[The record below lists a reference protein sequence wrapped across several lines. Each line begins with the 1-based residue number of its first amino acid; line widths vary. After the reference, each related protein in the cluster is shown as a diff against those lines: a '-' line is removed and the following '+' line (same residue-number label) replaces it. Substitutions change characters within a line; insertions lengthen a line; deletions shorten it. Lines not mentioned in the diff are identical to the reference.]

1 MQYNS
6 NLTLKVFETKDNNN
20 DDSLFETKDS
30 FFSCLFHN
38 DDKYFIDTNCV
49 PKRIEL
55 DNPVLLNILCNR
67 SPLEVKNASYPY
79 LTSKVI
85 NNSIIMPIY
94 VSHDLYI
101 QLEASDSEVFT
112 KGKNLKLRYYFRY
125 DSKKDDLGT
134 NLSGVEY
141 QLVNSSYKKKEF
153 DIVERIVNKKD
164 YDDEEHSKES
174 DKKLPKTATKLN
186 KHTDK
191 EMPSKEEIDNL
202 KKVAEAIYHA
212 NINSYATGLNDNNS
226 KQTKKERQES
236 YHYPDTK
243 AFEYIMNYFKE
254 HGVSIKEMAQEAMS
268 DQVKH
273 GVKAPLGA
281 YEKAIIGTLHKRDVD
296 SLILVGLALDLLCT
310 KKLLPEPLQS
320 MMWNDAPAFSPDETI
335 CELIGLQY
343 SGIAVTNY
351 GARDVHKTG
360 LAKRIDEDESS
371 CNVFLDDFVSVLI
384 AIAEAKVAHKYNF

>member
-6 NLTLKVFETKDNNN
+6 NLTLKIFETKDKNN
-20 DDSLFETKDS
+20 DDSLFETNDS
-30 FFSCLFHN
+30 SFSCLFHN
-38 DDKYFIDTNCV
+38 NDKYFIDTNCV

-79 LTSKVI
+79 STSKVI

-101 QLEASDSEVFT
+101 QLETNDSEVFI
-112 KGKNLKLRYYFRY
+112 KGRSLKLHYYFRY
-125 DSKKDDLGT
+125 DSKKDDLDT

-153 DIVERIVNKKD
+153 DIVERIVNKKY
-164 YDDEEHSKES
+164 YDD
-174 DKKLPKTATKLN
+174 TTKLN

-191 EMPSKEEIDNL
+191 EIPSKEEIDNL
-202 KKVAEAIYHA
+202 RKVAEAIYHA
-212 NINSYATGLNDNNS
+212 NIDSHATDINNDKP

-273 GVKAPLGA
+273 GVKAPLSA

-351 GARDVHKTG
+351 GARDVHKAG